1 MALEPV
7 HDVKHW
13 RDRRARLGVNTTG
26 DGFPHRVAVVL
37 GLLAAICLAFF
48 AVAVFGGFP

>member
-7 HDVKHW
+7 HDVKHS
-13 RDRRARLGVNTTG
+13 R
-26 DGFPHRVAVVL
+26 DGFPQGVAVAL
-37 GLLAAICLAFF
+37 GILAAICLAFF

>member
-13 RDRRARLGVNTTG
+13 RDRRARLGVNATP
-26 DGFPHRVAVVL
+26 DGFPQGVAVVL

-48 AVAVFGGFP
+48 VVAVFGGFP